1 MISRLFVSESHH
13 TSNLAVT
20 RCTITINNYFPFQL
34 SILMDFNENEE
45 EAFQEPQDTGDAL
58 PEDESQDQEVD
69 NAQISLEI
77 STALAGV
84 LRLSHDPK
92 FQQHCY
98 GLLGVRGASDAQF
111 AMQGLLD
118 KMMADIDEEND
129 QKKSQNDSNVQQE
142 NLQK

>member
-1 MISRLFVSESHH
+1 
-13 TSNLAVT
+13 
-20 RCTITINNYFPFQL
+20 
-34 SILMDFNENEE
+34 MDFNENEE
-45 EAFQEPQDTGDAL
+45 EAFQEPQDAVL

-98 GLLGVRGASDAQF
+98 SLLGVRGASEAQIV
-111 AMQGLLD
+111 MQGLLD
-118 KMMADIDEEND
+118 KMMADIDEENE

-142 NLQK
+142 N